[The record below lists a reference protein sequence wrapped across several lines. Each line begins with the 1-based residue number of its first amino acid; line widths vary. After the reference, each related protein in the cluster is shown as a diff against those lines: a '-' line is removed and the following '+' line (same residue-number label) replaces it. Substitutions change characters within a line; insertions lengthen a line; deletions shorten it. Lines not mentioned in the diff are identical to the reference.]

1 VVGEMRMV
9 VVVTCT
15 HMVVA
20 GKEKVEEVTC
30 RYMVEEEMEMEVVGI
45 CTRMLVVDEVMEEV
59 VTCIHK
65 EVEEMVMEVVET
77 CIHKVEVVNYKHKHL
92 LRLNLHCLKQRE

>member
-1 VVGEMRMV
+1 
-9 VVVTCT
+9 
-15 HMVVA
+15 
-20 GKEKVEEVTC
+20 
-30 RYMVEEEMEMEVVGI
+30 
-45 CTRMLVVDEVMEEV
+45 VMEEV